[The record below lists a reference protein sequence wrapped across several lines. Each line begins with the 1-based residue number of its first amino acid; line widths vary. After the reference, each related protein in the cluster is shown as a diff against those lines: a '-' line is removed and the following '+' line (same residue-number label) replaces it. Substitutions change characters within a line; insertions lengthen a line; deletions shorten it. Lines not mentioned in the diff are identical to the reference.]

1 MNGMPK
7 NRDGRANTL
16 VASPIRPSCLLGWPT
31 LIVVATAIST
41 ACGAPLTKNLAD
53 DYGADP
59 GKGDVTAVPQRAVD
73 DLAAN
78 PDGGTA
84 SADRGRQM
92 DDHRVPAAT
101 RSGACRQS
109 SGVG

>member
-1 MNGMPK
+1 M
-7 NRDGRANTL
+7 
-16 VASPIRPSCLLGWPT
+16 
-31 LIVVATAIST
+31 
-41 ACGAPLTKNLAD
+41 
-53 DYGADP
+53 
-59 GKGDVTAVPQRAVD
+59 TAVPQRAVD

-78 PDGGTA
+78 PDGGTLTIPASDTA